1 MIMYCKNVIVI
12 RCSFSLIYFRLYIL
26 YVVNECKYVLQYT
39 NKKLLK
45 KKRKKMFVTRT
56 YGCSSM
62 AFNSSQILSLL

>member
-1 MIMYCKNVIVI
+1 MYCKNVIVI

-45 KKRKKMFVTRT
+45 KKEKR
-56 YGCSSM
+56 C
-62 AFNSSQILSLL
+62 LSHEPTAVVQWPSIVPKY